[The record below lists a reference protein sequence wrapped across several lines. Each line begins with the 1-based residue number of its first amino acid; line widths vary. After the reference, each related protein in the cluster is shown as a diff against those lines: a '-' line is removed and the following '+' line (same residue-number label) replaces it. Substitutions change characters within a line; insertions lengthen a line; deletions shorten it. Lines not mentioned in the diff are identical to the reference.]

1 MMDEIES
8 GIETPP
14 AGPHPVETGPDAPTM
29 PRAHHSALLI
39 VFLVVFIDL
48 LGFGIVLPLLPRFA
62 KEYIPGG
69 VASPWTG
76 PIIGLLM
83 ASFSAMQFI
92 FAPIYGRISDRIG
105 RRPILLLGLASS
117 VVFYGLFGFACI
129 VGSEGKQELALVLL
143 FVSRIGAGIAGATIG
158 TAQAAIADST
168 TPDKRSRGMALIG
181 AAFGIGF
188 TFGPLI
194 GAGALWLTSDYA
206 GSPGFVAAAISLV
219 ALVLAVAILPET
231 YKAGSLGHLRRHWL
245 DIHGLQT
252 ALRTPTIGLL
262 ILMFFLSTF
271 SFAMFEP
278 TLALLL
284 DTPGLNL
291 DKRNTF
297 LVFTYV
303 GFVLALAQGVLY
315 RRLAA
320 RLNEITFIW
329 VGAGL
334 MALGLGGIGAVARL
348 TEEPG
353 VSLMPSL
360 LGALAVAVTGFAFMT
375 PSVQALISRR
385 SDPTRQGEILGVNQ
399 SANAMARI
407 LGPAIG
413 TPLFYLSNTSHL
425 VPYAVGAALLF
436 LVLLLSVAVRHE

>member
-14 AGPHPVETGPDAPTM
+14 AGPHPMETDPTPAAT

-69 VASPWTG
+69 AANPWAGT
-76 PIIGLLM
+76 IIGLLA
-83 ASFSAMQFI
+83 ASFSAMQFV

-105 RRPILLLGLASS
+105 RRPILIQGLAGS
-117 VVFYGLFGFACI
+117 VVFYALFGYACI
-129 VGSEGKQELALVLL
+129 VGSEGRQELALLLL
-143 FVSRIGAGIAGATIG
+143 FISRIGAGVAGATIG

-194 GAGALWLTSDYA
+194 GAGALTLTNDYA

-219 ALVLAVAILPET
+219 ALVLAIAILPET
-231 YKAGSLGHLRRHWL
+231 CKAGAHLRRHWL

-329 VGAGL
+329 LGAAL
-334 MALGLGGIGAVARL
+334 MAVGLGGIGAVARL

-407 LGPAIG
+407 LGPAVG
-413 TPLFYLSNTSHL
+413 MPLFYLSNTSHL
-425 VPYAVGAALLF
+425 VPYAAGAALLF
-436 LVLLLSVAVRHE
+436 MVLLLSFTVRHE

>member
-1 MMDEIES
+1 MDNPDTPPL
-8 GIETPP
+8 ETPD
-14 AGPHPVETGPDAPTM
+14 GPHPLEPPGPASSGKS
-29 PRAHHSALLI
+29 HHAALMI

-69 VASPWTG
+69 ASNPWAG
-76 PIIGLLM
+76 PIIGLLS
-83 ASFSAMQFI
+83 ASFSAMQFV

-117 VVFYGLFGFACI
+117 VVFYALFGFACTM
-129 VGSEGKQELALVLL
+129 GSEGKQELALILL
-143 FVSRIGAGIAGATIG
+143 FVSRIGAGVAGATIG

-168 TPDKRSRGMALIG
+168 TPERRSRGMALIG

-194 GAGALWLTSDYA
+194 GAGALLLTHDYA
-206 GSPGFVAAAISLV
+206 GSPGFVAAGISLI
-219 ALVLAVAILPET
+219 ALILGVVILPET
-231 YKAGSLGHLRRHWL
+231 CQPGSEARHRRWF
-245 DIHGLQT
+245 DRQGLQT
-252 ALRTPTIGLL
+252 ALRTPTVGLL

-297 LVFTYV
+297 YVFTYV
-303 GFVLALAQGVLY
+303 GLVLALAQGLLY

-320 RLNEITFIW
+320 RLKEITFIW
-329 VGAGL
+329 IGAALMSVGLA
-334 MALGLGGIGAVARL
+334 GIGAIARL
-348 TEEPG
+348 TDEPDAN
-353 VSLMPSL
+353 LMASL
-360 LGALAVAVTGFAFMT
+360 LAVLAVAVTGFAFMT

-399 SANAMARI
+399 SANALARI
-407 LGPAIG
+407 LGPAAG
-413 TPLFYLSNTSHL
+413 VPLFYVQNTNHL
-425 VPYAVGAALLF
+425 VPYAVGATLLF
-436 LVLLLSVAVRHE
+436 VVLLLSFAVQHE